1 MEIPNVTTLDFAQQ
15 LQKEGKLCLSRGDC
29 YRAEHLYS
37 QAHQI
42 ILAKLGPLHRLVAD
56 SLLNMGTVNCSLG
69 NNQQARKLFG
79 DAFKIAIT
87 TIPVDSPVCINANI
101 SLANSYII
109 EDKFVEAETILTTF
123 LNKLLNQTKTNFH
136 AVAVIRSEL
145 AHLYAKNRRKKI
157 ALIEI
162 DCIRKSYD
170 HLLQDLSSRSHR
182 EQLAGIEHARLAYFY
197 ALSLILQY
205 FKDSAIA
212 AEAMLLYTF
221 RRKALQMEFERTRQQ
236 ILSQSAKDSKS
247 TRLKELDRV
256 REKLTKST
264 MSFTVNSENND
275 IHYRK
280 LQNDESQRQELE
292 ESLTRVTL
300 KSSVINRLNSL
311 NLPDFDKTLSEDETL
326 IEFVKYRHYAF
337 SGLKNVDNGR
347 WLEYRYLAIIFET
360 DPIRVQLVDLG
371 NSTDIDR
378 MVKTFR
384 TETSKKFNYPNRGLI
399 ADDESVPNTVH
410 NSGITLR
417 QRIFDPLVRNCEKGS
432 RLIIVPDS
440 DLWSIPFGALPSN
453 DRNSYLSDRY
463 DISYL
468 NSGRDL
474 IKPQNVTEKLPSRPL
489 VVAAPGCNKK
499 AFKWLKLLSLLTN
512 LTKISLLMV
521 GKEKSVDTSKNNSI
535 PFEQLSGAE
544 AEVEIV
550 ANLLSVPVQH
560 WLKARKTLFQQI
572 TSPRI
577 LHFAAHG
584 WYFPH
589 EDRSIP
595 KMDSCE
601 KLFSRYTPIN
611 NPMLRSAILLSNSQH
626 YRSIPLSAEQV
637 LGLNLQSTELVVLSA
652 CDSGLGEIKV
662 GEGVFGLRRAF
673 MLAGAKAVI
682 ISLWQVADLPT
693 TLLMAQFYMNLTR
706 KHQSIDDSLR
716 NAQKYLKKTS
726 TSELCT
732 NSLIAKIIENICS
745 KDPRVQKTVDWY
757 HQQPPSFRPFEDPYY
772 WGGFVIVGKS
782 M

>member
-15 LQKEGKLCLSRGDC
+15 LQKDGRLCLSQGDC

-56 SLLNMGTVNCSLG
+56 SLLNMGTVNCALG
-69 NNQQARKLFG
+69 NNLQARKLFG

-87 TIPVDSPVCINANI
+87 TISVDSPVCINANI

-123 LNKLLNQTKTNFH
+123 LDKLLNQTKTNFH
-136 AVAVIRSEL
+136 AVAIIRSEL
-145 AHLYAKNRRKKI
+145 AHLYAKNGRKKTT
-157 ALIEI
+157 LIEI
-162 DCIRKSYD
+162 DCIRESYD
-170 HLLQDLSSRSHR
+170 HLIEELSTRSHC
-182 EQLAGIEHARLAYFY
+182 EQLACIEHARLAYFY
-197 ALSLILQY
+197 ALSLTLRY
-205 FKDSAIA
+205 FKDSTIA

-236 ILSQSAKDSKS
+236 ILNQPAKDSKS

-256 REKLTKST
+256 REKLTNNT
-264 MSFTVNSENND
+264 LSFTGNSENND

-300 KSSVINRLNSL
+300 ESSVINRLNSL
-311 NLPDFDKTLSEDETL
+311 NLLDFAETLPGDETL
-326 IEFVKYRHYAF
+326 IEFVKYRRYAF
-337 SGLKNVDNGR
+337 SGLKNVDTGG
-347 WLEYRYLAIIFET
+347 WQEYRYLAIIFET
-360 DPIRVQLVDLG
+360 DPIRVQLVELG
-371 NSTDIDR
+371 NSTDTDR

-384 TETSKKFNYPNRGLI
+384 TETSKKFNSPSRGLI
-399 ADDESVPNTVH
+399 ADDEVAPITVH
-410 NSGITLR
+410 HFGITLR
-417 QRIFDPLVRNCEKGS
+417 QRIFDPLVRNCEEGS
-432 RLIIVPDS
+432 KLIIVPDS
-440 DLWSIPFGALPSN
+440 ELWTIPFGVLPSN
-453 DRNSYLSDRY
+453 ERNSYLSDRY
-463 DISYL
+463 NISYL

-489 VVAAPGCNKK
+489 VVAAPGCNKQ
-499 AFKWLKLLSLLTN
+499 ARKWLKLLYLFTN
-512 LTKISLLMV
+512 LTKTSLLRQL
-521 GKEKSVDTSKNNSI
+521 EIATSKNNSI
-535 PFEQLSGAE
+535 PLEQLPGAGAE
-544 AEVEIV
+544 SEIV

-560 WLKARKTLFQQI
+560 WLKARKTLFQQA

-595 KMDSCE
+595 ETGSCE
-601 KLFSRYTPIN
+601 KPSSRYTLIN
-611 NPMLRSAILLSNSQH
+611 NPMLRSAILLSDSQH
-626 YRSIPLSAEQV
+626 YPSTPLSAEQV

-652 CDSGLGEIKV
+652 CDSGLGEIKM

-682 ISLWQVADLPT
+682 TSLWQVADLPT
-693 TLLMAQFYMNLTR
+693 TLLMAQFYINLTV
-706 KHQSIDDSLR
+706 KNQSIEDSLY
-716 NAQKYLKKTS
+716 NAQKYLQKTS

-732 NSLIAKIIENICS
+732 NSLTAKIIENICS

-757 HQQPPSFRPFEDPYY
+757 HQQPPSFRPFEDPFY
-772 WGGFVIVGKS
+772 WGGFVIVVKS